1 MTELEDRLREQL
13 KTVTAERNK
22 YHAELTDLR
31 LSNIETNLAAT
42 NQRIDDHEE
51 RLRSQETIGTRFNT
65 VYALFG
71 INTIVAL
78 VLKFAVP

>member
-1 MTELEDRLREQL
+1 MTEAELIEQL
-13 KTVTAERNK
+13 KVVTAERNK

-31 LSNIETNLAAT
+31 LSNIETKLDAT
-42 NQRIDDHEE
+42 NGRIDDHEE

-71 INTIVAL
+71 VNAIITL
-78 VLKFAVP
+78 FLKFAVP

>member
-1 MTELEDRLREQL
+1 MTEAEELRQQL
-13 KTVTAERNK
+13 KAVTAERNK

-31 LSNIETNLAAT
+31 LHNIETSLAAT
-42 NQRIDDHEE
+42 NTRIDDHEE

-71 INTIVAL
+71 VNTIVAL
-78 VLKFAVP
+78 LLKFAVP